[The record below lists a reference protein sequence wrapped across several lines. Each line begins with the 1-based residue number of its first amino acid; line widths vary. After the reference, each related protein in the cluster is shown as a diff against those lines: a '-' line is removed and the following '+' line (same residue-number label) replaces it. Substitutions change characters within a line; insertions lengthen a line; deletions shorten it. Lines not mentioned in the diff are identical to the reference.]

1 MRNINRMTD
10 NFSKADSSGNNN
22 DNIFRPDIGGIAQ
35 LREKALSSKTKS
47 VIKTS
52 VVYFN
57 DFYAKQQ

>member
-1 MRNINRMTD
+1 MI
-10 NFSKADSSGNNN
+10 
-22 DNIFRPDIGGIAQ
+22 IYLFRPDIGGIAK
-35 LREKALSSKTKS
+35 LRGKALSSKTKS